1 MGHCQKRWSIDSLL
15 PIHKVQQSD
24 LRDLKG
30 LLTRSKSLVSTILL
44 VTNQPNAIAFD
55 GAFDF
60 QWLHEGNRKKDLT
73 KNESKGYDDQVLTSR
88 DDNVKLTL
96 MRIDRID
103 ISLSKSSI
111 FELVGFRQKLRFQ
124 VRGKERS
131 RIDEIG

>member
-1 MGHCQKRWSIDSLL
+1 M
-15 PIHKVQQSD
+15 
-24 LRDLKG
+24 
-30 LLTRSKSLVSTILL
+30 
-44 VTNQPNAIAFD
+44 
-55 GAFDF
+55 
-60 QWLHEGNRKKDLT
+60 T